1 MSRVS
6 RAQSVRSV
14 LFLFLVFPLV
24 LYVLTMLLFWA
35 DIPISI
41 FHIPVAIT
49 ICAVLTLYLDDWS
62 HWKIIGGGAVALA
75 AYLAILILL
84 QYFFYDISWDGRQ
97 YHGTAIEQMTMGWNP
112 VYERLVSDVW
122 TSYEWKVWINTMPK
136 FPWVIGACV
145 YKITDAINT
154 VKIITPYYAI
164 VIFFG
169 LYWLLYKPVRSKAI
183 AAVVA
188 GAVVGN
194 PVMLSQVFTNYI
206 DGLGYFLF
214 LIFAV
219 CGFLVANGQ
228 GNRMETCLLLLSFI
242 GIAATKLSILIP
254 TLAFLGCLLCVSRVR
269 TEISNK
275 KVFIGF
281 AVIAFLALYTPH
293 LKNLL
298 YYGSPIYPF
307 SSSPI
312 VGGKAE
318 YPANIAP
325 KAGLVDC
332 IFKINLPKFTS
343 TSTPALFVESIFSK
357 VSNTLDKTSLKLPF
371 TFEKSEWEQFTMSD
385 VRCAGFGPLFSGAL
399 VVSFFLLAWGLLRQ
413 RSRMLYVCF
422 GAGALALLLAAI
434 TQGSWWARYVPYV
447 WCVPIVFVLPFIF
460 SSASSIMRY
469 GAYLVISL
477 LFINCLIVAK
487 YNFIYQLKN
496 SIDISRYYN
505 AIHDSGDIIKNDC
518 IMNLDEIY
526 LREKDIYFYCK
537 TIEFEQIFASICVNK
552 SLYSRKDFQLANT
565 NPYKMFED
573 FRIFGV
579 SAEVKEDISEE
590 DKKELAA
597 CFAVPYKLPVERI
610 SPIKLLVQYGQTI
623 WKHF

>member
-1 MSRVS
+1 MSQVS

-14 LFLFLVFPLV
+14 LFLFLAFPLV

-35 DIPISI
+35 NIPIGI
-41 FHIPVAIT
+41 FHIPLAIT
-49 ICAVLTLYLDDWS
+49 LCAALTLYLDDWS

-75 AYLAILILL
+75 AYLAVLILL

-145 YKITDAINT
+145 YKITDVINT
-154 VKIITPYYAI
+154 VKIITPYYAV
-164 VIFFG
+164 VIFF
-169 LYWLLYKPVRSKAI
+169 WLCWRLYKPLNSKAI

-228 GNRMETCLLLLSFI
+228 GGRMEVCLLLLSFI

-254 TLAFLGCLLCVSRVR
+254 TLVFLACLLCVLRVR
-269 TEISNK
+269 TVIFNK
-275 KVFIGF
+275 MVFIGF

-298 YYGSPIYPF
+298 YYGTPIYPF

-312 VGGKAE
+312 VGVKAE

-325 KAGLVDC
+325 KAGLSY
-332 IFKINLPKFTS
+332 IFKSNSPKFTS
-343 TSTPALFVESIFSK
+343 TSTPALFVESIFSQ
-357 VSNTLDKTSLKLPF
+357 VNNTLDKTRLKLPF

-385 VRCAGFGPLFSGAL
+385 VRSAGFGPLFSGAF
-399 VVSFFLLAWGLLRQ
+399 VVSLLLLAWGLLRQ

-460 SSASSIMRY
+460 SPASRILRY
-469 GAYLVISL
+469 GAYFVIGV
-477 LFINCLIVAK
+477 LFISSLVVAK
-487 YNFIYQLKN
+487 YNFIYQAKYSL
-496 SIDISRYYN
+496 DLSRYYK
-505 AIHDSGDIIKNDC
+505 AIHERGDIIKKAC

-526 LREKDIYFYCK
+526 HREKNIPFYCA
-537 TIEFEQIFASICVNK
+537 TIEYEQIVASTCINEN
-552 SLYSRKDFQLANT
+552 LYNRKEYPLAKTDFDD
-565 NPYKMFED
+565 Y
-573 FRIFGV
+573 RIFGV
-579 SAEVKEDISEE
+579 HAEVKENISEE
-590 DKKELAA
+590 DKKKLAT
-597 CFAVPYKLPVERI
+597 CFAVPYKLPAERI
-610 SPIKLLVQYGQTI
+610 SPIKLLSQYGQTI